1 MNYPSATSKEAVEL
15 KLKFDGGEIEG
26 ASVREFMVNAVKYLI
41 EIGAFS
47 KLELPI
53 KTTGLNYLIAEQPI
67 HESGRGFT
75 SFEVVAYEGC
85 KLYLNVSHPRF
96 FALRQVSFL
105 FEQAG
110 IHAKPP
116 TDLASTDKR

>member
-67 HESGRGFT
+67 HES
-75 SFEVVAYEGC
+75 
-85 KLYLNVSHPRF
+85 YLNVSHPRF